1 MTKYQFQVLLVP
13 LECHPTIT
21 VNNSPK
27 VKTTFLSSTPTS
39 SQTHFFG
46 RTRESWPNSLLS
58 LVSITTVTEMY
69 CILPCVSNLRQ
80 LEKRTSHFDT
90 NKETRYFWDFSFDY
104 QPINI
109 LLWIT
114 SLFISVLYELIL
126 WSISLWYCV
135 QSMQWLFVQFR
146 CLELNSDNKCTFKW
160 TDKTGDFFIHDFE
173 LLSSLQQ

>member
-1 MTKYQFQVLLVP
+1 MKMADSVPPTRYTKSPP
-13 LECHPTIT
+13 L
-21 VNNSPK
+21 
-27 VKTTFLSSTPTS
+27 
-39 SQTHFFG
+39 
-46 RTRESWPNSLLS
+46 
-58 LVSITTVTEMY
+58 
-69 CILPCVSNLRQ
+69 LPCVSNLRQ

-160 TDKTGDFFIHDFE
+160 TDKTGDFFIIHYTISSSIT
-173 LLSSLQQ
+173 LLTHIWGYNGWLAKLHVVMETSGCGCSADTV